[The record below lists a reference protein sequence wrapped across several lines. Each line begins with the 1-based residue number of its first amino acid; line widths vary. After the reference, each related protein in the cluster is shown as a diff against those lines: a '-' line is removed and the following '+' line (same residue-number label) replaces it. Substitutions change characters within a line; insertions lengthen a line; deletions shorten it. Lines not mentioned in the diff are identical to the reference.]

1 MHRFSR
7 LNRQCILTSVLTLAL
22 LFVQSL
28 GLLHAVA
35 HAGNAP
41 ASHGLQIVQLAP
53 ADSSPAD
60 TSLFDGKH
68 SCASFEA
75 ATLGAAVHVKAFIA
89 LLPINASLPAGR
101 PLPVS
106 RDAVTRYHFE
116 SRAPPSR
123 LS

>member
-1 MHRFSR
+1 M
-7 LNRQCILTSVLTLAL
+7 NRQCILTSVLTLAL
-22 LFVQSL
+22 LFVQTL
-28 GLLHAVA
+28 GLLHGVA

-41 ASHGLQIVQLAP
+41 ASHGLQIAQLAP
-53 ADSSPAD
+53 AGSFAPDS
-60 TSLFDGKH
+60 SLFDGEH

-89 LLPINASLPAGR
+89 LLPINASLPAGT

-106 RDAVTRYHFE
+106 RDALTRCHFE
-116 SRAPPSR
+116 SRAPPIQ